1 MRTKERKSVFS
12 ELIYDTLM
20 GNTQYPQLDCD
31 KVNDNF
37 IEYNINSTTPDN
49 GKIFILYGKTAF
61 KITVE
66 RLKGR
71 HENLTTVT
79 QE

>member
-1 MRTKERKSVFS
+1 MIAKERKSVFS

-37 IEYNINSTTPDN
+37 IEYNINSKTPDN
-49 GKIFILYGKTAF
+49 GKTAF

-71 HENLTTVT
+71 HENLTTI